1 MQTGSGMDSDDY
13 PEERRSRAWLWVL
26 LSLVVAFAGGMA
38 LMGYVL
44 THDPRTAGWL
54 HLETI
59 EQAQAEKALAQR
71 IVVQQVQ
78 KRAALQPAAPAPL
91 PSQAQMADRVTT
103 LEGKV
108 DDIQAQATEATGDA
122 SRAEGLLVAF
132 AARRALDRGV
142 ELGYIEGLLRQ
153 RFGGTQPQAVATIL
167 SASHQPVTLADLQ
180 NGLDAIAPTLS
191 AGGTAQKSWWQSFRN
206 GLAGMV
212 VVRRADEPSTQP
224 ADRVSRAQRML
235 EAGQVDTALAE
246 VVRLPDHSAADKWIV
261 AARRYIAGRGALDL
275 IETAALLDPA
285 TSQGAPWPAPTRP
298 QPAAS
303 APATTPPAKAPAVMP
318 VSPEVAKAV
327 H

>member
-1 MQTGSGMDSDDY
+1 MQTGPAMESDY
-13 PEERRSRAWLWVL
+13 ELEERRPRTWLWL
-26 LSLVVAFAGGMA
+26 LIGLLVTFAGGMA
-38 LMGYVL
+38 AMGYAV
-44 THDPRTAGWL
+44 THDARTAGWL
-54 HLETI
+54 HLESI
-59 EQAQAEKALAQR
+59 EQAQADKALATHA
-71 IVVQQVQ
+71 VVQQARQIVARQ
-78 KRAALQPAAPAPL
+78 AAIAPPP
-91 PSQAQMADRVTT
+91 PSQAQMATRVAT
-103 LEGKV
+103 LEDKV

-180 NGLDAIAPTLS
+180 NGLDAIAPTLA
-191 AGGTAQKSWWQSFRN
+191 AGGTTRESWWQSFRN
-206 GLAGMV
+206 GLSGMV
-212 VVRRADEPSTQP
+212 VVRRANEPSTQP
-224 ADRVSRAQRML
+224 VDRVSRAQRML

-246 VVRLPDHSAADKWIV
+246 VVRLPDHSAADKWIL

-285 TSQGAPWPAPTRP
+285 TSQGGPWPAPAKP
-298 QPAAS
+298 QAAAS
-303 APATTPPAKAPAVMP
+303 PPAKAPAVMP
-318 VSPEVAKAV
+318 VPPEIAKAV